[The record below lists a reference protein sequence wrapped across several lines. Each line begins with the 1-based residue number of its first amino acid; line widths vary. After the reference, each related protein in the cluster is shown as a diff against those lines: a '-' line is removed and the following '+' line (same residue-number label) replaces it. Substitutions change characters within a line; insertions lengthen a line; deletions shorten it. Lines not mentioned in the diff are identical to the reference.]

1 MSVENEKYNKL
12 LPPLSLLSEK
22 KKEELMSKLKELDF
36 FPEKNI
42 AA

>member
-1 MSVENEKYNKL
+1 MSVENEKYKKI
-12 LPPLSLLSEK
+12 LPPLSLLSETQQ
-22 KKEELMSKLKELDF
+22 KEMMSKLKGLDF

>member
-1 MSVENEKYNKL
+1 MSVEDKRFKRI
-12 LPPLSLLSEK
+12 LPPLSLLSETQQ
-22 KKEELMSKLKELDF
+22 KEMMSKLKELEF

>member
-1 MSVENEKYNKL
+1 MSFESDRYKRV

-22 KKEELMSKLKELDF
+22 QEKEMMSKLKELEF
-36 FPEKNI
+36 FPENNI

>member
-22 KKEELMSKLKELDF
+22 KKEELMYKLKELDF